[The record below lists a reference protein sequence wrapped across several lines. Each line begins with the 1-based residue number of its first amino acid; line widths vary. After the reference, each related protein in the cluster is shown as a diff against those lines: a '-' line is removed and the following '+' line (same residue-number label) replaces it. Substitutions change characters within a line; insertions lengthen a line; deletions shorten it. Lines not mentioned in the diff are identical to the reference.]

1 MIMAYSPTEQGRV
14 LDHPALRSV
23 AARHRAM
30 PARAALAWVLRQ
42 DGIIASCGA

>member
-1 MIMAYSPTEQGRV
+1 MAYSPIEQGRV

-30 PARAALAWVLRQ
+30 PAQAALAWVLRQ